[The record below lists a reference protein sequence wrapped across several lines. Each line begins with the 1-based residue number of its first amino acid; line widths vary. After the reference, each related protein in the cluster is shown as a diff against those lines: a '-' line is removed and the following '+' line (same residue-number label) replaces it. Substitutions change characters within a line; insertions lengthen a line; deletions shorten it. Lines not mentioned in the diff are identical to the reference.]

1 MVPVEHG
8 NMARMT
14 QKITGRDLI
23 NAGLR
28 PGDWFGRALSAG
40 NSVLASGGSYDAA
53 IEAAR
58 SITPTLPLRRKPEVE
73 IHANIRA
80 ENAIEQAN
88 IDKVMDSMRRLI
100 RTPVVRAAAV
110 MPDAC
115 LAGHPGTIPVGGV
128 VVSEGIHPGMHS
140 ADVCCSMAISVMPG
154 VSPKELLDAVQ
165 TVTRFGRGGRQH
177 VIPPSRGVLEAFR
190 NNSFLGGAVDLA
202 VSHHA
207 TQGDGNHFAYVGT
220 IKSTGE
226 TALVTHH
233 GSRAP
238 GAVLYHAGM
247 EVAERFRD
255 ELSPATMK
263 CNGWIPADTREG
275 EDYWDALQIVRAW
288 TKENH
293 FKIHDLAAQR
303 VGGKVADRF
312 WNEHNFVFRRS
323 DGLFYHGKGATPAF
337 GGWASDATDLTL
349 VPLNM
354 AEPILITRGTNAANG
369 LGFSPH
375 GAGRNLSRMRIVE
388 MHGDRSYKEIHE
400 QETAGL
406 DARFFSGAPDITELP
421 SAYKNAATVKAQITE
436 FGLAEV
442 VEEIMPYGS
451 LMAGEVPTPELL
463 DKFGITR
470 DVPAMHY
477 GHSFEDGVEAS
488 ASAVTDHE
496 RLTYG
501 SGECHLL
508 SVAMH
513 RQTGW
518 EMLAVI
524 AGMSPSEGGDEDGTS
539 LAHCY
544 AVEGDL
550 LWDVNGVRHWD
561 DVMSEL
567 DDLYGDDFELVHC
580 ADEVALDELVGLE
593 DADAAIDAASPVA
606 TRVFEARQ
614 GNASRFR
621 R

>member
-1 MVPVEHG
+1 ME
-8 NMARMT
+8 RR
-14 QKITGRDLI
+14 ITGRDLYQ
-23 NAGLR
+23 AGLT
-28 PGDWFGRALSAG
+28 PGEWFGRAVDAANL
-40 NSVLASGGSYDAA
+40 VLDSGGTFEAA

-58 SITPTLPLRRKPEVE
+58 GITPTLPLRRNPEIE

-88 IDKVMDSMRRLI
+88 IDKVMDSMRKLV
-100 RTPVVRAAAV
+100 RTPVVKAAAV

-165 TVTRFGRGGRQH
+165 SVTHFGRGGRPN
-177 VIPPSRGVLEAFR
+177 VIPPSAAVLESFR
-190 NNSFLGGAVDLA
+190 NNSFLSGAVDLA
-202 VSHHA
+202 VTHHA

-238 GAVLYHAGM
+238 GAFLYHAGM
-247 EVAERFRD
+247 EVADRFRD
-255 ELSPATMK
+255 ELSPQTMK
-263 CNGWIPADTREG
+263 CNGWIPADTAEG
-275 EDYWDALQIVRAW
+275 EAYWDALQIVRAW

-293 FKIHDLAAQR
+293 FKIHDLAARR
-303 VGGKVADRF
+303 VGGRVADRF

-354 AEPILITRGTNAANG
+354 AQPILITRGTNAANG

-375 GAGRNLSRMRIVE
+375 GAGRNLSRMRIME
-388 MHGDRSYKEIHE
+388 MHGDRSFKEIYE
-400 QETAGL
+400 EETAGL
-406 DARFFSGAPDITELP
+406 DARFYSGAPDISELP
-421 SAYKNAATVKAQITE
+421 SAYKNAAAVKAQIAE

-442 VEEIMPYGS
+442 IEEIMPYGS

-463 DKFGITR
+463 DKFGIER
-470 DVPAMHY
+470 EVPLLYY
-477 GHSFEDGVEAS
+477 GHSFEEGVDAGYS
-488 ASAVTDHE
+488 VVTDRE
-496 RLTYG
+496 RLAYG
-501 SGECHLL
+501 SGGCHLF

-518 EMLAVI
+518 EMLAVL
-524 AGMSPSEGGDEDGTS
+524 AGTSPSEGGDENGMS

-544 AVEGDL
+544 AVEGNL

-567 DDLYGDDFELVHC
+567 DGLYGDDFDLVQC
-580 ADEVALDELVGLE
+580 QDEVALDELVGLE
-593 DADAAIDAASPVA
+593 GADAAIDAAGSVVE
-606 TRVFEARQ
+606 RVMEAHQNRAP
-614 GNASRFR
+614 GTGR
-621 R
+621 